1 MTLMPTRRRNTQ
13 AALFLAAFTAIL
25 FGRVATYPFVAFDD
39 NFYVTENPFVRAGL
53 SFAGLRWAFFTDSG
67 NYWHPLAI
75 VSHMLDVQL
84 FGLNP
89 AGHHLVS
96 LLLHVAAVVV
106 LFFTLKRLTGDFWP
120 SLFTAAVFAIHPVQ
134 VESVAWIAER
144 KTILAGLAMLAALW
158 AYARH
163 VERPSKGRLAAVA
176 ATFAVSLMS
185 KPSAV
190 AFPLLL
196 VLVDYWPLRRKLS
209 WTASLREKLPLAAL
223 AAASCVATRLSS
235 RYVTGVPLG
244 DRLLNTPVFYL
255 RYLGEALWPSG
266 LSVFHPYPLAPRP
279 WLGLGAA
286 LILAGIT
293 AAVIRLRRKNP
304 ALAVGWLWFAASIA
318 PMAGLVAVGAHS
330 IADRFLY
337 IPLIGLAIMA
347 AWGLPAAFPRPKA
360 CGTAGAAALGAL
372 IFVTAAQLSFWK
384 DSVALF
390 ERAAA
395 VEPDSALVQTHLG
408 FAYFERGDLPAAI
421 ARYRR
426 ALELA
431 PADFAARN
439 YLGIALAS
447 EGDLRAAIEELTR
460 AEAVAPDPAAVAG
473 NLKTL
478 RAALAAGARPAVR
491 GPK

>member
-1 MTLMPTRRRNTQ
+1 MPIRRRWTQ
-13 AALFLAAFTAIL
+13 AGLFLAALTAAVY
-25 FGRVATYPFVAFDD
+25 GRVASHGFVCFDD
-39 NFYVTENPFVRAGL
+39 NFYVTENPLVRAGL
-53 SFAGLRWAFFTDSG
+53 SLAGLRWAFFTDNG

-75 VSHMLDVQL
+75 VSHMLDVQM

-89 AGHHLVS
+89 SGHHLVS
-96 LLLHVAAVVV
+96 VLLHAAAVLV
-106 LFFTLKRLTGDFWP
+106 LFFALKRMTGDFWP

-158 AYARH
+158 AYAN
-163 VERPSKGRLAAVA
+163 GRLAAVA
-176 ATFAVSLMS
+176 GLFAVSLMA
-185 KPSAV
+185 KPSTV

-209 WTASLREKLPLAAL
+209 WSASLREKLPLAAL
-223 AAASCVATRLSS
+223 AAASCAATRLSS
-235 RYVTGVPLG
+235 RYVTDVPLPY
-244 DRLLNTPVFYL
+244 RLLNTPAFYL
-255 RYLGEALWPSG
+255 RYLGETLWPSG
-266 LSVFHPYPLAPRP
+266 LSVFHPYPAAPRP
-279 WLGLGAA
+279 WLGLGSALVLAA
-286 LILAGIT
+286 IT
-293 AAVIRLRRKNP
+293 AAVVRLRRRNP
-304 ALAVGWLWFAASIA
+304 ALMVGWLWFAASIA
-318 PMAGLVAVGAHS
+318 PMAGFIAVGAHS

-360 CGTAGAAALGAL
+360 WGAAAVLGAL
-372 IFVTAAQLSFWK
+372 AFVTAAQLGYWK
-384 DSVALF
+384 DSATLF

-395 VEPDSALVQTHLG
+395 VEPGSALVQTHLG
-408 FAYFERGDLPAAI
+408 FAYFERGELPAAI

-447 EGDLRAAIEELTR
+447 QGDLPGAIEQLER
-460 AEAVAPDPAAVAG
+460 AEAVAPDPAQVAG
-473 NLKTL
+473 NLKAL
-478 RAALAAGARPAVR
+478 RAALAAGARPSVR
-491 GPK
+491 GGGK